1 MNIDLE
7 PIIEAAK
14 TANPQ
19 TPGDYRDAETGL
31 LMCGICHTRKETRVS
46 LFGTEQ
52 TVPSMCRCALEKYEA
67 GEAER
72 REAERRRRIER
83 RREIC
88 FGFHNRKAAFTFD
101 ADDGSD
107 PQTMKLAKGYVERFE
122 DFKGRGKGL
131 LFLGGTGTGK
141 TFVACCVANALLD
154 KGYSVKVA
162 TFAEIAAKLQGN
174 WDREEVYK
182 ELARYDLL
190 VLDDLGA
197 ERDTSYM
204 GEIIF
209 TVIDTRSAAQKPIIV
224 TTNIDG
230 AEFVNGGELAKNRV
244 FSGLY
249 EMCVPVAVNGR
260 DRRRERMVRETAA
273 DMALFR
279 RRRRCRLER
288 AFFTAKRPTRR
299 AGACGDPSGLRL
311 PG

>member
-1 MNIDLE
+1 MKIDLE

-19 TPGDYRDAETGL
+19 MPGDYRDAETGL

-52 TVPSMCRCALEKYEA
+52 TVPSMCRCALDKYEA

-72 REAERRRRIER
+72 REVERRRRIER
-83 RREIC
+83 RRESC
-88 FGFHNRKAAFTFD
+88 FGYGSRKAAFTFD
-101 ADDGSD
+101 ADDGGD
-107 PQTMKLAKGYVERFE
+107 PQTMQLAKGYVARFE
-122 DFKGRGKGL
+122 DFKARGKGL

-141 TFVACCVANALLD
+141 TFAACCIANALLD

-162 TFAEIAAKLQGN
+162 TFAEIAAKLQGS
-174 WDREEVYK
+174 WGKEEIYK
-182 ELARYDLL
+182 ELVRYDLL

-204 GEIIF
+204 DEIVF
-209 TVIDTRSAAQKPIIV
+209 TVIDSRSAAQKPIIV
-224 TTNIDG
+224 TTNVDA
-230 AEFVNGGELAKNRV
+230 AEFVNGGERAKNRV
-244 FSGLY
+244 FSRLY

-273 DMALFR
+273 DMAL
-279 RRRRCRLER
+279 LQASEEVQ
-288 AFFTAKRPTRR
+288 T
-299 AGACGDPSGLRL
+299 
-311 PG
+311 